1 MDASYDS
8 VQTMLLALAGDTPLI
23 PRYIWPFLV
32 ALAAGAGFGFIGH
45 KKRNAGLLWGISGA
59 LFGLVTAAT
68 AAGFANGITLPY
80 TEAEMRHRQFGAFIF
95 SVVVIGIVGAVSGL
109 RAKSSP
115 PLPPA

>member
-1 MDASYDS
+1 MDASYSS
-8 VQTMLLALAGDTPLI
+8 VQTMLFALTGDTPLI

-32 ALAAGAGFGFIGH
+32 ALAAGAGFWFLGDR
-45 KKRNAGLLWGISGA
+45 KRNAGVLWGISGS

-68 AAGFANGITLPY
+68 ASGFANGITLPY
-80 TEAEMRHRQFGAFIF
+80 TAAEMRHRQLEAFVF
-95 SVVVIGIVGAVSGL
+95 SVVIIGIVGAVSGL